1 MPTTGGP
8 GPHGPL
14 GEEPSTTGS
23 STTRREV
30 LALLVGAFAAGVG
43 ALIVGEYE
51 FAGLIP
57 FVAGALFGLA
67 IAELMLTIA
76 VRSTVRLAVAGAL
89 FTGGGL
95 AWAAWI
101 SSGQGVA
108 PYPAG
113 GYIAIG
119 LGTVIAGGWIAMPS
133 RRHL

>member
-1 MPTTGGP
+1 MPRQVVEP
-8 GPHGPL
+8 GPSRR
-14 GEEPSTTGS
+14 STG
-23 STTRREV
+23 RREV
-30 LALLVGAFAAGVG
+30 LAMVAGAGAAVVG

-67 IAELMLTIA
+67 VAELMLTIA
-76 VRSTVRLAVAGAL
+76 VRSTVRLAVVGAL
-89 FTGGGL
+89 LTGGGL

-101 SSGQGVA
+101 SSGRGVA

-119 LGTVIAGGWIAMPS
+119 LGAVIAGGWIAMPS